1 VSRAVDRFDRLMV
14 ALAGVALIVVGLGC
28 MVWSTRSTPWW
39 PQWIQQLPDRVS
51 IGAAVGWLAS
61 PWWPW
66 VSGTLAFLLALVAV
80 RWLVVHL
87 PAKGVGYL
95 RLPDDADSR
104 DRGVLLVDARAA
116 ADAAALALNSLPGIE
131 TAVGSLDDVDGQ
143 LVARIDATIEATADL
158 REVGRSCDQVSAQ
171 LAQVLG
177 RRDVAVRVT
186 LRFGRANSSRVA

>member
-1 VSRAVDRFDRLMV
+1 MSRGIDRFDRLMV
-14 ALAGVALIVVGLGC
+14 GLVGAVFMVVGVGC
-28 MVWSTRSTPWW
+28 MVWSTRSTSWW

-51 IGAAVGWLAS
+51 IGPAVSWLAS

-66 VSGTLAFLLALVAV
+66 VCGVSALLLAVIAV
-80 RWLVVHL
+80 RWLVAHL
-87 PAKGVGYL
+87 PSKGVGYL

-158 REVGRSCDQVSAQ
+158 RAVGRSCDQVSAQ

-186 LRFGRANSSRVA
+186 LRFGRSTASRVA

>member
-1 VSRAVDRFDRLMV
+1 MSRGIDRFDRLMV
-14 ALAGVALIVVGLGC
+14 GLVGAAFMLVGVGC
-28 MVWSTRSTPWW
+28 MVWSTRSTSWW

-51 IGAAVGWLAS
+51 IGPAVAWLAS
-61 PWWPW
+61 RWWPW
-66 VSGTLAFLLALVAV
+66 LCGASALLLALVAV
-80 RWLVVHL
+80 RWLVAHL

-186 LRFGRANSSRVA
+186 LRFGRSTASRVA

>member
-51 IGAAVGWLAS
+51 IG
-61 PWWPW
+61 
-66 VSGTLAFLLALVAV
+66 
-80 RWLVVHL
+80 
-87 PAKGVGYL
+87 
-95 RLPDDADSR
+95 
-104 DRGVLLVDARAA
+104 AA

>member
-1 VSRAVDRFDRLMV
+1 MSRGIDRFDRLMV
-14 ALAGVALIVVGLGC
+14 GLVGAAFMLVGVGC
-28 MVWSTRSTPWW
+28 MVWSTRSTSWW

-51 IGAAVGWLAS
+51 IGPAVAWLAS

-66 VSGTLAFLLALVAV
+66 LCGASALLLALVAV
-80 RWLVVHL
+80 RWLVAHL

-186 LRFGRANSSRVA
+186 LRFGRSTASRVA